1 MGRNLRA
8 ASPRARASPPQLEKE
23 SGKEAGLVRG
33 AAPAPVGPVVHLL
46 VNDVT
51 ERGLRGAGGSS
62 ATGASA
68 SHLQT
73 GTIMRNLWT
82 RSCDARI

>member
-1 MGRNLRA
+1 M
-8 ASPRARASPPQLEKE
+8 Q
-23 SGKEAGLVRG
+23 G

-82 RSCDARI
+82 RSCDAQYLTDYQRDLVVVVRCAIPVHHTMVV